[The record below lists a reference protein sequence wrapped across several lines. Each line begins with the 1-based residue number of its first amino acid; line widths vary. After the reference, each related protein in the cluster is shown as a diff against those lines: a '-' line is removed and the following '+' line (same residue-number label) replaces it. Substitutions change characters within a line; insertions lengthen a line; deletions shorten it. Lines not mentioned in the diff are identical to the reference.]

1 MANMSRDGRGM
12 RTAAAIARQKGL
24 ASLDSSSELSKEP
37 TTEELIQFFQS
48 QYPGDPRGAWMSAIG
63 KRRSGLHDLPAQQLA
78 DAEHYLWGLHN
89 ARKGLRKAMLGLG
102 GPLVHSAKKNIQ
114 GLLTDLPEGSS
125 AGTGEQF
132 MWGQRG
138 VLEGL
143 RDQLIRTPMEAYAR
157 IRGLLE

>member
-1 MANMSRDGRGM
+1 MAARGM
-12 RTAAAIARQKGL
+12 RTASAIARQKGL
-24 ASLDSSSELSKEP
+24 SGLPSNGASKKEP
-37 TTEELIQFFQS
+37 TTEEIIQFFQS

-63 KRRSGLHDLPAQQLA
+63 KRRSGFHEFPKQQLA

-89 ARKGLRKAMLGLG
+89 ARKGIPKAMLGLG

-114 GLLTDLPEGSS
+114 GLLSDMPAGSS

-143 RDQLIRTPMEAYAR
+143 RNQLIRTPMEAYAR
-157 IRGLLE
+157 LRGLLE